1 MQKVRK
7 VSGFIWRVTKI
18 TLLVLFAILLS
29 LFFLLQIPSVQTYL
43 GKEAS
48 AYLSKQLKTKID
60 IKVVNLD
67 FFKTLN
73 LEGIYIEDLHHD
85 TLLYGGK
92 IGCKIKFFSLK
103 SKQIEFDLIEL
114 DNITCKVIYYKG
126 EKGLNFQFL
135 ADYFSSPS
143 TTKKTTNP
151 SEFKLGY
158 GNLSLNNIRFVYKDA
173 DNKYVPAHGIDFQD
187 IEVNNVCGKFSN
199 IKVAGDSVK
208 VTIEDFS
215 AREKSGIVINKL
227 NTDAILSSKN
237 IKADNLLLITPNSY
251 IHGYYEMYTD
261 SMDDYSDFIHAV
273 DIHADFLDSTH
284 VNLSDVAFFAEELE
298 GLNQNIHIDGYVKG
312 SIDNLSSDDL
322 SLSLLKHTAFKGH
335 VIIKGLPDMDKTIIK
350 IEAKNL
356 STSYYDLKELPTYP
370 FKEKQKISIPENLAR
385 LGIIN
390 FKGKAE
396 GFTNDLFLEGNIN
409 TDLGNVNTH
418 ATMSTLPNKEITY
431 SGDFKTEKFN
441 IGSLIDAKYI
451 GEIAL
456 NAEIKGS
463 GTELS
468 NLQEEMYGN
477 IQSVQFNGYTYHNLS
492 INGYLKHKQFN
503 GIFIAKDTNATLDF
517 TGNFDLTKKIPQAQF
532 TADIQKLDLFKCNL
546 YKADSTDVV
555 SGSISL
561 SINGNTID
569 DVNGTLQAQ
578 KIQFIKSNGIVK
590 LENTDV
596 ILTQNESGNNLQ
608 MISSVADAEI
618 EGKFKISTMQ
628 KSVEDFLHFYLPV
641 LFDSEEK
648 EKKPKPNTDNLSF
661 KIKVKDFTPVAAFF
675 KMPLKISSETILQG
689 VFNAESNQL
698 KISGLSDKIEY
709 NKVPVKDWFLTVSTT
724 KNQINLNTGFKQVD
738 LTDSV
743 YVSNFSFETHANNNK
758 SDFSLTWDNN
768 SKLKNSGE
776 IDGKVFFSKNSFD
789 LDLGKFL
796 VYAQDSLWQM
806 TGNDEFVID
815 STGIINFHDLT
826 FANNNQLI
834 KVEGKISKDPKD
846 QLLINLQNFKLNQLN
861 PLLRNSGVDLQGT
874 LSGTTNFADLYNQV
888 VFTTALGFKKLQ
900 VSGTPIGTGEVN
912 SFFDKNKNLVSLNG
926 FFKRDFG
933 KIPEETYNNI
943 RFDGYYYPSVKDT
956 SIDIDVHLYQLA
968 LSTIQPLL
976 KGIFTIDKGS
986 ITGDINLR
994 GNISKPTIN
1003 GLLDLEDVKNLKA
1016 DYTNT
1021 VYDAIGK
1028 IQLTQG
1034 QIEFQNIILTD
1045 PFKNTATVWGDI
1057 FHENFSNMKL
1067 DFDVNFNK
1075 FMALNTT
1082 ALQNNLYYGKA
1093 FCTGTMG
1100 MYGPPEA
1107 LTFEINAKTEK
1118 GTQFIIPLAGTEEV
1132 SDNSYIR
1139 FIKTDSVTKNSISKN
1154 DLAGMKLNLNLEATP
1169 DAEVQIMLDNKGG
1182 DGIKARGKGNISMN
1196 INTIGNFEMFG
1207 IYTITEGSYLFTL
1220 QNVINKKFNIDDG
1233 STIRWSGDP
1242 YDADINVT
1250 TTYKQRTSLAP
1261 FFPETTSDNGTSTSS
1276 SASGGGDNNKRYP
1289 ISCKLYLKNKLMNPD
1304 LTFGL
1309 ELPTVSE
1316 VIRSQVMGY
1325 INTEQELNR
1334 QVFSLLLLS
1343 SFVTPLQLQGSG
1355 GVNTGSSANA
1365 GSAASNNATEILSN
1379 QLSGMLSKFT
1389 KSVNVGFNYRPSSAL
1404 SNEEIDV
1411 ALSTQ
1416 LFNDKLTVDG
1426 NLGVNNNTQQKTST
1440 LIGDVNIDYKLT
1452 KDGKVHLKAFNRS
1465 NDNFQIAT
1473 LGGLFTQGAGI
1484 YYRQEFN
1491 SMHDFFRKI
1500 LSKQSKKT
1508 AN

>member
-7 VSGFIWRVTKI
+7 VSSFIWRVIKI
-18 TLLVLFAILLS
+18 TFLVLLVILLS
-29 LFFLLQIPSVQTYL
+29 CFFLLQMPSVQTYL

-60 IKVVNLD
+60 IKAVNVD
-67 FFKTLN
+67 FFKTIN
-73 LEGIYIEDLHHD
+73 LEGIYVEDLHHD
-85 TLLYGGK
+85 TLLCGGK
-92 IGCKIKFFSLK
+92 IGCKIKLFSLK
-103 SKQIEFDLIEL
+103 SKQIEFDITEL
-114 DNITCKVIYYKG
+114 DSVTCKVIYYKG

-143 TTKKTTNP
+143 TTKKSTSP

-158 GNLSLNNIRFVYKDA
+158 GNLSLNNVRFVYKDA
-173 DNKYVPAHGIDFQD
+173 DNKYVPAHGVDFQD
-187 IEVNNVCGKFSN
+187 IEVNHVCGKFSS

-208 VTIEDFS
+208 VNIEDFS
-215 AREKSGIVINKL
+215 ATEKSGIVIKKL
-227 NTDAILSSKN
+227 NTEAEFSAQS
-237 IKADNLLLITPNSY
+237 IKADKLLLITPKSY

-284 VNLSDVAFFAEELE
+284 LNLSDASFFAEELE
-298 GLNQNIHIDGYVKG
+298 GLNQNINIDGYIKG
-312 SIDNLSSDDL
+312 SIDNLSSDNL
-322 SLSLLKHTAFKGH
+322 SISLLKHTAFKGH
-335 VIIKGLPDMDKTIIK
+335 VIVKGLPDVDKTFIK
-350 IEAKNL
+350 IEANKL
-356 STSYYDLKELPTYP
+356 TTSYSDLREIPTYP
-370 FKEKQKISIPENLAR
+370 FKEKQKILIPENIAK
-385 LGIIN
+385 LGIID

-409 TDLGNVNTH
+409 TALGNVNTY
-418 ATMSTLPNKEITY
+418 ATMSTLPNKEIAY
-431 SGDFKTEKFN
+431 SGNFKTEKFN
-441 IGSLIDAKYI
+441 LGSLINAKYI
-451 GEIAL
+451 GEISL
-456 NAEIKGS
+456 NANIKGS

-468 NLQEEMYGN
+468 NLQEEMSGN
-477 IQSVQFNGYTYHNLS
+477 IQWVQFNGYTYHNLN
-492 INGYLKHKQFN
+492 INGALKHKQFSGN
-503 GIFIAKDTNATLDF
+503 FMVKDTNAIFNF

-532 TADIQKLDLFKCNL
+532 TANVKKLDLFKCNL
-546 YKADSTDVV
+546 YKIDSVDVA
-555 SGSISL
+555 SGNMSIS
-561 SINGNTID
+561 ITGNTLD

-578 KIQFIKSNGIVK
+578 KLQFIKSDGIIAI
-590 LENTDV
+590 ENTDLA
-596 ILTQNESGNNLQ
+596 LTQNETENNLQ
-608 MISSVADAEI
+608 LISSIADAEI

-628 KSVEDFLHFYLPV
+628 KSVEDFLHFYFPA
-641 LFDSEEK
+641 FFEREEK
-648 EKKPKPNTDNLSF
+648 DKNPKPNNDNLTF
-661 KIKVKDFTPVAAFF
+661 KIKVKDFKPIASFF
-675 KMPLKISSETILQG
+675 KIPLKISNQSILQG
-689 VFNAESNQL
+689 TFNAESNQL

-709 NKVPVKDWFLTVSTT
+709 NKIPVKEWFLTVNTVNN
-724 KNQINLNTGFKQVD
+724 KIDLNTGFKQID
-738 LTDSV
+738 LADSV
-743 YVSNFSFETHANNNK
+743 YINNFNFETHATNNT
-758 SDFSLTWDNN
+758 SDFLLTWDNN

-776 IDGKVFFSKNSFD
+776 IDGNALFSKNSFN
-789 LDLGKFL
+789 LNLGRFL

-815 STGIINFHDLT
+815 STGVINFHDLT
-826 FANNNQLI
+826 FANNIQMI

-861 PLLRNSGVDLQGT
+861 PLLKHSGVDLQGT

-933 KIPEETYNNI
+933 KILEETYNNI

-956 SIDIDVHLYQLA
+956 SIDINLHLYQLA
-968 LSTIQPLL
+968 LSTIQPLV

-986 ITGDINLR
+986 VTGDINLK

-1021 VYDAIGK
+1021 VYDAKGK
-1028 IQLTQG
+1028 IQLTPG
-1034 QIEFQNIILTD
+1034 QMEFQNITLTD
-1045 PFKNTATVWGDI
+1045 LNKNTATVWGNI

-1067 DFDVNFNK
+1067 DFDISFNK
-1075 FMALNTT
+1075 FMSLNTT

-1107 LTFEINAKTEK
+1107 LTFEINARTEK

-1132 SDNSYIR
+1132 SDNSYVR
-1139 FIKTDSVTKNSISKN
+1139 FIKIDSANKNSISKN
-1154 DLAGMKLNLNLEATP
+1154 DLAGIKLNLNLEATP
-1169 DAEVQIMLDNKGG
+1169 DAEVQIMLDNRGG

-1242 YDADINVT
+1242 YDAEINVS

-1261 FFPETTSDNGTSTSS
+1261 FFPEASDNGVSGSVASSTT
-1276 SASGGGDNNKRYP
+1276 GGGDNNKRYQVN
-1289 ISCKLYLKNKLMNPD
+1289 CKLYLKNKLMNPD
-1304 LTFGL
+1304 LTFGI

-1343 SFVTPLQLQGSG
+1343 SFVTPIQLQGSG
-1355 GVNTGSSANA
+1355 GVSTSSSA
-1365 GSAASNNATEILSN
+1365 GTAASNNATELLSN

-1389 KSVNVGFNYRPSSAL
+1389 KAVNVGFNYRPSSAL

-1426 NLGVNNNTQQKTST
+1426 NLGVNSNTQQKTST
-1440 LIGDVNIDYKLT
+1440 LIGDVNIDYRLT
-1452 KDGKVHLKAFNRS
+1452 KDGKVHVKAFNRS

-1491 SMHDFFRKI
+1491 SMNDFFRKM
-1500 LSKQSKKT
+1500 LSKQPKK
-1508 AN
+1508 NIN

>member
-1 MQKVRK
+1 M
-7 VSGFIWRVTKI
+7 
-18 TLLVLFAILLS
+18 
-29 LFFLLQIPSVQTYL
+29 YL
-43 GKEAS
+43 
-48 AYLSKQLKTKID
+48 
-60 IKVVNLD
+60 
-67 FFKTLN
+67 
-73 LEGIYIEDLHHD
+73 
-85 TLLYGGK
+85 
-92 IGCKIKFFSLK
+92 
-103 SKQIEFDLIEL
+103 
-114 DNITCKVIYYKG
+114 
-126 EKGLNFQFL
+126 
-135 ADYFSSPS
+135 
-143 TTKKTTNP
+143 
-151 SEFKLGY
+151 
-158 GNLSLNNIRFVYKDA
+158 
-173 DNKYVPAHGIDFQD
+173 
-187 IEVNNVCGKFSN
+187 
-199 IKVAGDSVK
+199 
-208 VTIEDFS
+208 
-215 AREKSGIVINKL
+215 
-227 NTDAILSSKN
+227 
-237 IKADNLLLITPNSY
+237 
-251 IHGYYEMYTD
+251 
-261 SMDDYSDFIHAV
+261 
-273 DIHADFLDSTH
+273 
-284 VNLSDVAFFAEELE
+284 FFAEELE
-298 GLNQNIHIDGYVKG
+298 GLNQNVNINGYIKG
-312 SIDNLSSDDL
+312 SIDNLSSDNL
-322 SLSLLKHTAFKGH
+322 SFSLLKHTAFKGH
-335 VIIKGLPDMDKTIIK
+335 IIVKGLPDIDKTFIK
-350 IEAKNL
+350 IEANKL
-356 STSYYDLKELPTYP
+356 TTSYADLREIPTYP
-370 FKEKQKISIPENLAR
+370 FKEKQKISIPKNLAK

-396 GFTNDLFLEGNIN
+396 GFTNDLFLEGNVN
-409 TDLGNVNTH
+409 TALGNVNTY
-418 ATMSTLPNKEITY
+418 ATMSTLPNKEIAY
-431 SGDFKTEKFN
+431 SGNFKTEKFN
-441 IGSLIDAKYI
+441 VGSLIDAKYI

-456 NAEIKGS
+456 NANIKGS
-463 GTELS
+463 GTELN
-468 NLQEEMYGN
+468 NLQEEMSGN
-477 IQSVQFNGYTYHNLS
+477 IQWVQFNGYTYHNLS
-492 INGYLKHKQFN
+492 INGALKHKQFS
-503 GIFIAKDTNATLDF
+503 GDFIAKDTNATFNF

-532 TADIQKLDLFKCNL
+532 TANIKKLDLFKCNL
-546 YKADSTDVV
+546 YKADSIDVA
-555 SGSISL
+555 SGNISL

-569 DVNGTLQAQ
+569 DVNGMLQAQ
-578 KIQFIKSNGIVK
+578 KIQFTKSNGIVT

-596 ILTQNESGNNLQ
+596 MLAQNESGNNLQ

-618 EGKFKISTMQ
+618 DGKFKISTLQ
-628 KSVEDFLHFYLPV
+628 KSVADFLHFYLPV
-641 LFDSEEK
+641 LFDAGEK
-648 EKKPKPNTDNLSF
+648 EKKPKTNTDILSF
-661 KIKVKDFTPVAAFF
+661 KIKVKDFTPVATFF
-675 KMPLKISSETILQG
+675 KMPLKISNETMLQG
-689 VFNAESNQL
+689 IFNAENIQL
-698 KISGLSDKIEY
+698 KFSGLSDKIEY
-709 NKVPVKDWFLTVSTT
+709 DKIPVKDWFLTVSTAN
-724 KNQINLNTGFKQVD
+724 NQIDLNTGFKQID
-738 LTDSV
+738 LSDSV
-743 YVSNFSFETHANNNK
+743 YMSNFNFETHANNNK
-758 SDFSLTWDNN
+758 SGFSLTWDNN
-768 SKLKNSGE
+768 SKLRNSGE
-776 IDGKVFFSKNSFD
+776 IDGKVLFTKNSFG
-789 LDLGKFL
+789 LNLGKFL

-815 STGIINFHDLT
+815 STGVINFRDLT

-861 PLLRNSGVDLQGT
+861 PLLKKSGVDLQGT
-874 LSGTTNFADLYNQV
+874 LSGTTNLADLYNQI
-888 VFTTALGFKKLQ
+888 VFTTALGFNKLKI
-900 VSGTPIGTGEVN
+900 SGTPIGTGEVN

-933 KIPEETYNNI
+933 KILEETYNNI

-956 SIDIDVHLYQLA
+956 SIDINLHLYQLA

-986 ITGDINLR
+986 VTGDINLR

-1021 VYDAIGK
+1021 AYDAKGK
-1028 IQLTQG
+1028 IQLTPG
-1034 QIEFQNIILTD
+1034 QIEFQNITLTD
-1045 PFKNTATVWGDI
+1045 PNKNTATVWGNI
-1057 FHENFSNMKL
+1057 FHENFSKMKL
-1067 DFDVNFNK
+1067 DFDVSFDK

-1100 MYGPPEA
+1100 MYGSPEA

-1139 FIKTDSVTKNSISKN
+1139 FIKTDSITKNSISKS
-1154 DLAGMKLNLNLEATP
+1154 DLAGMKLSLNLEATP

-1220 QNVINKKFNIDDG
+1220 QNVINKKFSIDDG

-1242 YDADINVT
+1242 YNAEINVA

-1261 FFPETTSDNGTSTSS
+1261 FFPETTSDNGTSAATSS

-1289 ISCKLYLKNKLMNPD
+1289 VNCKLYLKNKLMSPD
-1304 LTFGL
+1304 LTFGI

-1343 SFVTPLQLQGSG
+1343 SFVTPLQLQGG
-1355 GVNTGSSANA
+1355 GVNA
-1365 GSAASNNATEILSN
+1365 GTAASNNATEMLSN

-1389 KSVNVGFNYRPSSAL
+1389 KAVNVGFNYRPSSAL

-1440 LIGDVNIDYKLT
+1440 LIGDVNIDYRLT

-1491 SMHDFFRKI
+1491 SMNDFFRRI
-1500 LSKQSKKT
+1500 LNKQPKT
-1508 AN
+1508 N